1 MTATPGV
8 PEHDQR
14 VSRRFL
20 QIAIAA
26 VWVMVFFSFTRPGRP
41 TASASTDPIALFKL
55 ASCGAVVSLA
65 GWYLS
70 LTFQVNRAQRLIG
83 QVLPFGA
90 FFVWSVLTL
99 AWSPNKM
106 VSVSQLISLLS
117 LYALCVCTMI
127 GCRNERDMARLF
139 IHLCLAVFAVNALLL
154 AVHLVNPQLS
164 GLDRTETGLA
174 GANGLIHPT
183 AGGANAALCIM
194 LAICG
199 TLIWRERTIAK
210 YFVPI
215 LIVAGAVLFFAAS
228 RTALVMVSL
237 TIPLALLI
245 GTDRREKGI
254 VLLGCCA
261 AAIVFM
267 LVDPGFAVIDRIEEK
282 VVDIARRGETAKQL
296 ATFNGRSAMWSAI
309 WDEFKKS
316 IVLGHGYAITSE
328 RGEFYMWQKTQ
339 NHSAHNLP
347 LQILVSTGLI
357 GAGLLT
363 WAFAKSMLPA
373 FLVQPANNQLA
384 RIRRTVLLIFVWYAG
399 WTQLCISFM
408 GPLRTESVV
417 FFVLLGILIATW
429 HLNDNAEVGRSL
441 HHEMP

>member
-1 MTATPGV
+1 MNLEPQV
-8 PEHDQR
+8 SEHDQR

-20 QIAIAA
+20 QIAIGA

-41 TASASTDPIALFKL
+41 TASAIADPIALFKL
-55 ASCGAVVSLA
+55 LSCGAVVSLA
-65 GWYLS
+65 AWYLS
-70 LTFQVNRAQRLIG
+70 LTLQMNRTRRLMS
-83 QVLPFGA
+83 QVLPFAA
-90 FFVWSVLTL
+90 FFMWSVLTVT
-99 AWSPNKM
+99 WSPNKM

-117 LYALCVCTMI
+117 LYAVCVCTMI
-127 GCRNERDMARLF
+127 GCRTQREMARIF
-139 IHLCLAVFAVNALLL
+139 VHLCLAVFAVNCLLL

-194 LAICG
+194 LVFCG
-199 TLIWRERTIAK
+199 ALIWRERTVAK
-210 YFVPI
+210 YFMPI
-215 LIVAGAVLFFAAS
+215 VIVASAVLFFAAS
-228 RTALVMVSL
+228 RTALAMVSL
-237 TIPLALLI
+237 TLPLAVLI
-245 GTDRREKGI
+245 GTNLREKGM
-254 VLLGCCA
+254 LLVGCCV

-267 LVDPGFAVIDRIEEK
+267 LVDPGFAVVDRFAEK
-282 VVDIARRGETAKQL
+282 ATDIARRGETTKQL
-296 ATFNGRSAMWSAI
+296 ATFNGRSAMWAAI

-328 RGEFYMWQKTQ
+328 RGEFFMWEKTQ

-347 LQILVSTGLI
+347 LQILVSTGVI
-357 GAGLLT
+357 GASLLT
-363 WAFAKSMLPA
+363 WAFAKSMVPA
-373 FLVQPANNQLA
+373 FLIEPANNHLA
-384 RIRRTVLLIFVWYAG
+384 RIRRTVLLIFVWYVG

-429 HLNDNAEVGRSL
+429 HINDNVKERSM
-441 HHEMP
+441 HCETP